1 MEFLGDSI
9 LSLVVSEY
17 LYEKNPNKNE
27 GYLSRKRSEIVTRK
41 NLNKIGEKI
50 IPKTEIK
57 HKLEF
62 LSENIFGNILEAI
75 IAAIYL
81 DKGYEQSRVFI
92 ENKIIFNS
100 TNSEIKDD
108 FKSKILEWSQ
118 KKGKIIHFKTI
129 QQKGPDHKKQY
140 LIQLLIDKEIISE
153 SWGLSK
159 KSAEQKVSEIAYKS
173 VC

>member
-9 LSLVVSEY
+9 LNLVVSEY

-50 IPKTEIK
+50 IPKTAIK

-62 LSENIFGNILEAI
+62 LSENIFGNILEAL

-81 DKGYEQSRVFI
+81 DKGYEQSRIFI

-100 TNSEIKDD
+100 TSAEIKSD
-108 FKSKILEWSQ
+108 FKSKILEWS
-118 KKGKIIHFKTI
+118 KKNDKIIQFKTVH
-129 QQKGPDHKKQY
+129 QKGPDHKKQY
-140 LIQLLIDKEIISE
+140 LIQLLINKEIISE